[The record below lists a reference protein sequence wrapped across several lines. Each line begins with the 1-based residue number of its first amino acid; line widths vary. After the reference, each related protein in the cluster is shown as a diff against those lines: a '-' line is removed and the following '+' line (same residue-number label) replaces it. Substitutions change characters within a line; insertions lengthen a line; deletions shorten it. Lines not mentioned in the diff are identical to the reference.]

1 MAGKPGYG
9 APRGQAQDDLY
20 TVMAIIA
27 TGCVAFALGYVIF
40 KAYELTGS
48 FPSFSG
54 L

>member
-9 APRGQAQDDLY
+9 GTPRGQAQDDLY

-27 TGCVAFALGYVIF
+27 TGCVALALGYVIY
-40 KAYELTGS
+40 KAIELHGTI
-48 FPSFSG
+48 PSFA